1 MINWHQEPAARA
13 LLSQL
18 DASRV
23 DRVEVVSI
31 PANFFEYVGSD
42 DDARRIFA
50 KLEDPR
56 LAAIERALGC
66 SFDAAC
72 ADVSRR
78 NEVLA
83 ALDAA
88 PPVTQAIAGVL

>member
-42 DDARRIFA
+42 DDARRIFT
-50 KLEDPR
+50 KLEDLR
-56 LAAIERALGC
+56 TSAIERALGC
-66 SFDAAC
+66 SFREATADRSRHGEIMGVLEAAP
-72 ADVSRR
+72 DVSVVVG
-78 NEVLA
+78 E
-83 ALDAA
+83 AL
-88 PPVTQAIAGVL
+88 